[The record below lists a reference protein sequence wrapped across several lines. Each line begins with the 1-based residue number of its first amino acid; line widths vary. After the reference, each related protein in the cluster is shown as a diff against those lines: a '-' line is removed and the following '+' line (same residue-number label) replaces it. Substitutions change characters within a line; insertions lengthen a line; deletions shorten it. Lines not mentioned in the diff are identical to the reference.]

1 MTTLTTLIPAYKADY
16 LSSLFLGLC
25 RQSFQDFRV
34 ILSDD
39 SPGGVI
45 TEMIRS
51 GKFQALTS
59 RLNLVVVK
67 GPHSASRNHEQLM
80 DLWDGKTPLVHMHN
94 DDDVIYPDFYLRHVQ
109 AHATHTCCATVSQR
123 WLSHDDGVPAWSL
136 PLPDFITQS
145 DQHVVQVASEQLF
158 QSTVGRCTN
167 WLGELSNIVMS
178 TDGAAHYPRPPT
190 QDLSYYGLLDI
201 GFILS
206 AGEHLPVTF
215 IREPLSVFRQNAQ
228 QTTHNTLTPL
238 DSIGHL
244 AWVAYAL
251 LAWRNGRLSA
261 ADTLEAIG
269 VATQRTHKL
278 FGHAPFLL
286 PYYEALTMHSQS
298 LDALS
303 EAFCTFWLNLI
314 DSIPEVRAQGH

>member
-1 MTTLTTLIPAYKADY
+1 MTQLTTLIPAYKAAY
-16 LSSLFLGLC
+16 LEPLFLGLC

-45 TEMIRS
+45 TDMIRS

-80 DLWDGKTPLVHMHN
+80 DLWDSKTPLVHMHN
-94 DDDVIYPDFYLRHVQ
+94 DDDVIFPDFYRRHVE
-109 AHATHTCCATVSQR
+109 AHAVQACCATVSQR
-123 WLSHDDGVPAWSL
+123 WLSQDDGVPAWSL

-145 DQHVVQVASEQLF
+145 DQHIVRVGPDQLF
-158 QSTVGRCTN
+158 QSTVGRCAN
-167 WLGELSNIVMS
+167 WLGELSNTVMS
-178 TDGAAHYPRPPT
+178 AEGAVHYPRPPT
-190 QDLSYYGLLDI
+190 KDLSYYGLLDI

-228 QTTHNTLTPL
+228 QTTRNTHTPL
-238 DSIGHL
+238 DSVGYL

-251 LAWRNGRLSA
+251 LAWRKGRLSTA
-261 ADTLEAIG
+261 AALEAIG
-269 VATQRTHKL
+269 VATQRAL
-278 FGHAPFLL
+278 NVFGHAPFLE
-286 PYYEALTMHSQS
+286 PFYEALEKHSQS
-298 LDALS
+298 LETLCDAFR
-303 EAFCTFWLNLI
+303 AFWLNLI
-314 DSIPEVRAQGH
+314 DSIPEVRAQQR